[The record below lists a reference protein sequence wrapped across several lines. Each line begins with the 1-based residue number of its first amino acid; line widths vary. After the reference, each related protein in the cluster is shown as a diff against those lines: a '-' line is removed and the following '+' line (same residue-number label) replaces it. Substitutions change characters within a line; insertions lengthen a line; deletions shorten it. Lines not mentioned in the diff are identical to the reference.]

1 MALHVYLKLFGI
13 KQVFEDH
20 NPLRLESLW
29 ALHIAFS
36 PVQQP
41 TGSAHIQN
49 YVYTIASFIPAHFS
63 SKLQLCSKTFQHYFI
78 P

>member
-1 MALHVYLKLFGI
+1 MAVYLYLKLFRI

-29 ALHIAFS
+29 ALYIAFS

-49 YVYTIASFIPAHFS
+49 YIYTIASYVTAVVLS
-63 SKLQLCSKTFQHYFI
+63 CTL
-78 P
+78 